1 MLGSSMFEFKWPY
14 DEVFQIAGPPPSV
27 SVTQIH
33 KASCKMNSDKD
44 VGPSGII
51 AEMLKGA
58 DDEGVELERQLAEAV
73 SVWFQ

>member
-1 MLGSSMFEFKWPY
+1 MLGSSMLSLNGHMMRSSKLL
-14 DEVFQIAGPPPSV
+14 
-27 SVTQIH
+27 TQMH
-33 KASCKMNSDKD
+33 KAPCKMNSDKD

-58 DDEGVELERQLAEAV
+58 DDGVELERQLAEAV